1 MLYIIYETYVM
12 KHMLIYWP
20 NKSIKINRSEKI
32 KYKRI
37 YFIIINMIS
46 NCILHLLLQ
55 YKIPFFTK
63 I

>member
-1 MLYIIYETYVM
+1 M